1 MDIRFS
7 GSVASNDFPSLRR
20 LAFSGYCGPK
30 ESQFRRRKGVGLK
43 SGPSRS
49 LYLRIL
55 RQSRRCW
62 PHLAGIAVLSLLSL
76 PLTLLYP
83 LPLKIAVDSVLGQQ
97 PLPNFL
103 VRFLPPMH
111 PGPVAIGFAVAL
123 LLAIALLA
131 NVQGLASWY
140 LQTYTGEK
148 LVWDF
153 RAELLN
159 HVQRLPLAFHD
170 RYGPTDSVY
179 RIQHD
184 APSIQYV
191 AIQGVVPLITAVFT
205 LIGMVYVCARIDFH
219 LALVALGISPVLF
232 GLSLACSRLVRRRSQ
247 EIKELDSTALSV
259 IQEVLGSI
267 RLVKA
272 FGQENREQGRFVR
285 HSSKRMSGQIQLS
298 MMQAVFNVL
307 IGLTIAGGTAAALYI
322 GVRHVRAGLLTV
334 GSLLMVMAYIAQMY
348 GPLQLLST
356 KATDLQAWFT
366 SLERAFL
373 LLDQAPEIAESPRA
387 LPLAR
392 AQGNFEFRN
401 VCFAYDQSGRG
412 LHHVSFQVPAGARVG
427 IVGVTGAGKTTLLNL
442 LMRFYDPTEGQVL
455 LDGVDIRDYR
465 IADLR
470 RQFAVVL
477 QEPVLFA
484 ASIEEN
490 IAYGKPDASD
500 AEIEAAARAA
510 SAHHFIS
517 RLPEA
522 YDTCAGERGARLSG
536 GERQRISLARA
547 FLRNSPVLI
556 LDEPTSSVDLQTE
569 AAIMQA
575 TETLLQGRTT
585 FMIAHRLPTLK
596 SCDMI
601 LVLDQG
607 RLADVRRH
615 HPGAVLDVGR
625 FVLGREEGGARQE
638 TAGLDPSAEASP
650 AKASRAQ
657 AGG

>member
-1 MDIRFS
+1 M
-7 GSVASNDFPSLRR
+7 
-20 LAFSGYCGPK
+20 C
-30 ESQFRRRKGVGLK
+30 
-43 SGPSRS
+43 
-49 LYLRIL
+49 LRIL

-62 PHLAGIAVLSLLSL
+62 PHLAGIAALSLLSM

-97 PLPNFL
+97 PLPAFL
-103 VRFLPPMH
+103 LHFLPPMR
-111 PGPVAIGFAVAL
+111 PGQVAIGFAVAL
-123 LLAIALLA
+123 LLVIALLA
-131 NVQGLASWY
+131 NLQGLASWY

-153 RAELLN
+153 RAELLD

-191 AIQGVVPLITAVFT
+191 AIQGVVPLITALFT
-205 LIGMVYVCARIDFH
+205 LLGMVYVCAHIDFQ
-219 LALVALGISPVLF
+219 LALVALAISPALF
-232 GLSLACSRLVRRRSQ
+232 ALSLGCSRMVRRRSQ

-272 FGQENREQGRFVR
+272 FGQEDREQGRFVR
-285 HSSKRMSGQIQLS
+285 HSSKRMSGQVQLS

-307 IGLTIAGGTAAALYI
+307 IGLTIAAGTAAALYI
-322 GVRHVRAGLLTV
+322 GVRHVRSGLLTV

-366 SLERAFL
+366 SLDRAFL

-387 LPLAR
+387 LRLAR
-392 AQGNFEFRN
+392 ARGSFEFRD
-401 VCFAYDQSGRG
+401 VSFAYDKSGRG
-412 LHHVSFQVPAGARVG
+412 LQHVSFQVPAGTRVG
-427 IVGVTGAGKTTLLNL
+427 IVGVTGAGKSTLLNL
-442 LMRFYDPTEGQVL
+442 LMRFYDPVEGQVL
-455 LDGVDIRDYR
+455 MDGVDIREYR

-484 ASIEEN
+484 ASIAEN
-490 IAYGKPDASD
+490 IAYGKPDAGD
-500 AEIEAAARAA
+500 DEIEAAARAA
-510 SAHHFIS
+510 SAHEFIS
-517 RLPEA
+517 RLPEL
-522 YDTCAGERGARLSG
+522 YETSAGERGARLSG

-547 FLRNSPVLI
+547 FLRNSPILI
-556 LDEPTSSVDLQTE
+556 LDEPTSSVDMQTE

-575 TETLLQGRTT
+575 TEALMQGRTT
-585 FMIAHRLPTLK
+585 FMIAHRLHTLK

-601 LVLDQG
+601 LVLEHG
-607 RLADVRRH
+607 RLVEIRRNQ
-615 HPGAVLDVGR
+615 PGAMLSVGR
-625 FVLGREEGGARQE
+625 FVLGATGSVSNQEGCIPEEQRAGASDQVKG
-638 TAGLDPSAEASP
+638 AAASD
-650 AKASRAQ
+650 
-657 AGG
+657 

>member
-1 MDIRFS
+1 MR
-7 GSVASNDFPSLRR
+7 
-20 LAFSGYCGPK
+20 
-30 ESQFRRRKGVGLK
+30 LK
-43 SGPSRS
+43 SGPSRW
-49 LYLRIL
+49 LYLRSL

-62 PHLAGIAVLSLLSL
+62 PHLAGIALLSLLAM

-103 VRFLPPMH
+103 VHFLPPMR

-131 NVQGLASWY
+131 NLQGLASWY

-191 AIQGVVPLITAVFT
+191 AIQGVVPLVTAVFT
-205 LIGMVYVCARIDFH
+205 LVGMVYVCARIDFH
-219 LALVALGISPVLF
+219 LALIALAISPVLF
-232 GLSLACSRLVRRRSQ
+232 ALSLACSRLVRRRSQ

-285 HSSKRMSGQIQLS
+285 HSSKRMSGQVQLS
-298 MMQAVFNVL
+298 MMQAVFNLL

-322 GVRHVRAGLLTV
+322 GVRHVRSGLLTV

-392 AQGNFEFRN
+392 AQGTFEFCN
-401 VCFAYDQSGRG
+401 VSFAYDDSGRG
-412 LHHVSFQVPAGARVG
+412 LHHLSFQVPAGARVG
-427 IVGVTGAGKTTLLNL
+427 IVGVTGAGKSTLLNL
-442 LMRFYDPTEGQVL
+442 LMRFYDPSEGQVL

-484 ASIEEN
+484 ASIAEN

-500 AEIEAAARAA
+500 GEIEAAARAA
-510 SAHHFIS
+510 SAHEFIA

-522 YDTCAGERGARLSG
+522 YETSAGERGARLSG

-547 FLRNSPVLI
+547 FLRDSPVLI
-556 LDEPTSSVDLQTE
+556 LDEPTSSVDMKTE

-575 TETLLQGRTT
+575 TEALLRGRTT
-585 FMIAHRLPTLK
+585 FMIAHRLHTLK

-601 LVLDQG
+601 LVLEQG
-607 RLADVRRH
+607 KLVDIRH
-615 HPGAVLDVGR
+615 SQPGATLDVGR
-625 FVLGREEGGARQE
+625 FVIGREEGEAKQE
-638 TAGLDPSAEASP
+638 NVDLDYSAEQPATRVKGAAASD
-650 AKASRAQ
+650 
-657 AGG
+657 